1 MHWAI
6 SLLVSAVLLVIGH
19 DLSHAQLATAAA
31 SRDVVVWAELSSKWP
46 AVGCTVGIT
55 VALSSGGASL
65 EGVPVAVALAVDGE
79 VIAIDEAMTDGNGLA
94 VLAVDTTDTY
104 AGADGWIDVNVAD
117 RYVSGFSLYPVDAA
131 GCESENDTFMK
142 TVTISVDGASE
153 ESAMSRAGAV
163 FINTVPTSYVQQR
176 NLSCEYASL
185 YIATATFGQGI
196 SEYAFDDVVGWSE
209 NPHWG
214 YRGDIN
220 GWWGNTN
227 DYGVYAEALVPA
239 LAAFGFYG
247 EAFYGDGDPAALT
260 SRIDRG
266 MPTLVWL
273 ALRVTRASPPRT
285 GPGISSP
292 RTSMSLSSLDTML
305 PVSMSQ
311 TQPSGPRT
319 TTRGR
324 NSCRCGTSWTAWP
337 WRLPRPNVATVP
349 WAVLGREPLFGT
361 SLPGRRRLRPQ
372 TVSPRHR
379 SGSCPPGPVTAGAN
393 AQ

>member
-1 MHWAI
+1 MHRTMI
-6 SLLVSAVLLVIGH
+6 LLVSVVLLSLGL
-19 DLSHAQLATAAA
+19 DLSHAPLAAA
-31 SRDVVVWAELSSKWP
+31 GESRDVVVWAELSSKWP

-55 VALSSGGASL
+55 VALSTSGASL
-65 EGVPVAVALAVDGE
+65 EGIHVAVALAVDGE
-79 VIAIDEAMTDGNGLA
+79 VIATDEALTDADGLA
-94 VLAVDTTDTY
+94 VLAVDTTDSY

-131 GCESENDTFMK
+131 RCESESDTFMK
-142 TVTISVDGASE
+142 TVPLLADDASE
-153 ESAMSRAGAV
+153 ASAASRAGAV
-163 FINTVPTSYVQQR
+163 FIKNVPTSYVQQR

-220 GWWGNTN
+220 GWWGNTD

-239 LAAFGFYG
+239 LAAFGFHG

-273 ALRVTRASPPRT
+273 ALRGDTSFYAYTEDGTRYKLAAYEHVVVAYGYDAGGVYVADPAIGAPRYYT
-285 GPGISSP
+285 WEEFMP
-292 RTSMSLSSLDTML
+292 MWNVLDGMAL
-305 PVSMSQ
+305 
-311 TQPSGPRT
+311 
-319 TTRGR
+319 
-324 NSCRCGTSWTAWP
+324 A
-337 WRLPRPNVATVP
+337 VAP
-349 WAVLGREPLFGT
+349 A
-361 SLPGRRRLRPQ
+361 
-372 TVSPRHR
+372 
-379 SGSCPPGPVTAGAN
+379 
-393 AQ
+393 